1 MSLKN
6 RNIALFIGM
15 LLLLW
20 VSYNLSFSKTISLRK
35 QYHTLLNEKE
45 YYDNVSQKFLNL
57 KQQRHYYDSI
67 LRSKQ
72 ITDIHSFQNNLLQ
85 IITSYSEA
93 KGLKIIHFSNPHE
106 FKTDNANIRTY
117 TFTLKGTF
125 KSINQLIYELE
136 QHHKFG
142 KIISVQFEK
151 KKNFI
156 TNTQQLECVILLQQ
170 IDTP

>member
-1 MSLKN
+1 
-6 RNIALFIGM
+6 M
-15 LLLLW
+15 LLLGLLILLW
-20 VSYNLSFSKTISLRK
+20 ASYNFSFSKTISLRK
-35 QYHTLLNEKE
+35 QYHTLLNDQA
-45 YYDNVSQKFLNL
+45 YNNNVSQKFINL
-57 KQQRHYYDSI
+57 KQQSNYYDSI
-67 LRSKQ
+67 LKSKQ
-72 ITDIHSFQNNLLQ
+72 INSIHSFQNNLLQ
-85 IITSYSEA
+85 IITNYSDT
-93 KGLKIIHFSNPHE
+93 KGLKIINFSNPHL
-106 FKTDNANIRTY
+106 FKTDNANLLTY

-151 KKNFI
+151 KKSFI